1 MLKEIETFLK
11 KNSVIQ
17 IMIGIVCTFI
27 FIFFTFSFVN
37 NILMPLIGL
46 CLGGIDFTGLSIN
59 IGNANI
65 NYGIFFTD
73 IIKIFLI
80 ILGLHVLIKY
90 VNIKS

>member
-1 MLKEIETFLK
+1 
-11 KNSVIQ
+11 
-17 IMIGIVCTFI
+17 
-27 FIFFTFSFVN
+27 
-37 NILMPLIGL
+37 MPLIGL